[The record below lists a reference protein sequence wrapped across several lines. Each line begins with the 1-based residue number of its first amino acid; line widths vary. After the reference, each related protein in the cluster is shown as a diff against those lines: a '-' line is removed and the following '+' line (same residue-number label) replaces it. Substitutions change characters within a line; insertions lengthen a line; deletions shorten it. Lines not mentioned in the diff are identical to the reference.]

1 MTGTRIARGE
11 IFGPVLSV
19 LAVNDL
25 DDAMARLK
33 DTTCGLSASIYVRD
47 VHSAFSGIQELD
59 TGIV

>member
-1 MTGTRIARGE
+1 MTGTRIAREE

-19 LAVNDL
+19 RAVSDL
-25 DDAMARLK
+25 DDAMARLN
-33 DTTCGLSASIYVRD
+33 DTAYSLSASIYVRD